1 MAAPSRTF
9 EDIIKA
15 EPSCVQ
21 GEPVVVFSSWGAAFQ
36 ISAIRSNQIN
46 LAVHL
51 DERVLHRK
59 RSPVPSTTGVSPPR
73 PRTTVPLDGP
83 SAIPSHLTNEFV
95 PSPAWL
101 TREWPGILPPTISAP
116 PQDFVRTLAVPVFV
130 ASNPMLANS
139 VPRSIPTPPQRISET
154 TVVAPLLES
163 TAQRACSFGP
173 DNRSGSSAPCWPPG
187 AEPSAILVDVPAAV
201 PAALGVL
208 LSLPVASSDS
218 PWGAPARKPARLRFA
233 IGHSELLP
241 LPAGEGLP
249 ALPPTAS
256 EHPVFP

>member
-83 SAIPSHLTNEFV
+83 SAIPSHLTNEFA
-95 PSPAWL
+95 PSPAWP
-101 TREWPGILPPTISAP
+101 TREWPGILPRMVKKLERIEMA
-116 PQDFVRTLAVPVFV
+116 QLAV
-130 ASNPMLANS
+130 S
-139 VPRSIPTPPQRISET
+139 SILFKSLCRERISTEGIPLAELRPLCDPIRPST
-154 TVVAPLLES
+154 TILSGPLARIRYVAFRHQS
-163 TAQRACSFGP
+163 
-173 DNRSGSSAPCWPPG
+173 D
-187 AEPSAILVDVPAAV
+187 PS
-201 PAALGVL
+201 
-208 LSLPVASSDS
+208 
-218 PWGAPARKPARLRFA
+218 
-233 IGHSELLP
+233 
-241 LPAGEGLP
+241 
-249 ALPPTAS
+249 
-256 EHPVFP
+256 